1 MGTPEVRCVQNPKE
15 FKVPIMPYT
24 SFLVVV
30 VVFHWTS
37 DTHTSRLLD
46 PVALQ
51 VEARGRIEKSAEVT
65 FSIFLA
71 SGPKPKRTED
81 PLADGNHPT
90 PNGASLAHGAPPS
103 FPVFDNLLDD
113 AEVRPRTRHR
123 HNHAVP
129 RGSFAFVGSRSL
141 LRRACF

>member
-1 MGTPEVRCVQNPKE
+1 
-15 FKVPIMPYT
+15 
-24 SFLVVV
+24 
-30 VVFHWTS
+30 
-37 DTHTSRLLD
+37 
-46 PVALQ
+46 

-81 PLADGNHPT
+81 PPADGNHPT

-113 AEVRPRTRHR
+113 AEVRPCTRHR
-123 HNHAVP
+123 HNHAPPPEVP
-129 RGSFAFVGSRSL
+129 LRLWS
-141 LRRACF
+141 LRRACVLLGASG